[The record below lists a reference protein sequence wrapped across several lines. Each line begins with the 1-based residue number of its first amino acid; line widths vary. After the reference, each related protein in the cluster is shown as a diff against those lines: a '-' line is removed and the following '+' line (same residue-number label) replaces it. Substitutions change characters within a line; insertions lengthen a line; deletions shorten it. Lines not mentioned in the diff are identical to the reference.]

1 MDCTDTSVS
10 CSALLM
16 EYVNVEIIH
25 ILELVIAVGVQYEQ
39 WKAMYI
45 CHKHRL
51 LEMAG
56 GHWILYKSLGLS

>member
-1 MDCTDTSVS
+1 
-10 CSALLM
+10 M